1 MSTEHV
7 ARVVECANSFL
18 SLRNVCVHNVSVLEG
33 PLGILRQFQTLN
45 RAGLLKLDTE
55 LVLSYTQRD
64 ILNENV
70 SSHSA
75 LDV

>member
-1 MSTEHV
+1 M
-7 ARVVECANSFL
+7 ECANSL
-18 SLRNVCVHNVSVLEG
+18 LGLRNVCVHHVSVLEG
-33 PLGILRQFQTLN
+33 PLGILRQLQTLN
-45 RAGLLKLDTE
+45 SAGLLKLDTE
-55 LVLSYTQRD
+55 LVLSHTQRD